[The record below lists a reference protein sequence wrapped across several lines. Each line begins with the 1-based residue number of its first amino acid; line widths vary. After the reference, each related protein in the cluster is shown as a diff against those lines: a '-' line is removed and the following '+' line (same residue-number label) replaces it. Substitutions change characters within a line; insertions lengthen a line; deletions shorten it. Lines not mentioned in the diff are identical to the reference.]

1 MLDFFD
7 LAVKEVAAVAGAAGA
22 CETTRQREGDVVY
35 RNFLYWITAFRIL
48 CRFARFFSLKHII
61 IVISVPIS

>member
-35 RNFLYWITAFRIL
+35 RNFSLLDNSFSHFMPFCT
-48 CRFARFFSLKHII
+48 FF
-61 IVISVPIS
+61 